1 MCALSLMSLN
11 IVDDATHL
19 YKRLTTTTILLQ
31 QQTNNRLFSFNY
43 SNHPP
48 FCVYIQSSIFFCF
61 FFVFFFFLNGKVSIS
76 FSRLF
81 QMFYFWLNH
90 LKFPATRRPR
100 TYGYYTRLYS
110 IISTYIIDCIT
121 FFVQNIN
128 IHIYS
133 YNIYGQQEQQ
143 LF

>member
-1 MCALSLMSLN
+1 MQRICTKDLLLL
-11 IVDDATHL
+11 L
-19 YKRLTTTTILLQ
+19 YCYNNKQTTDYFLLIIQ
-31 QQTNNRLFSFNY
+31 ITRLF
-43 SNHPP
+43 
-48 FCVYIQSSIFFCF
+48 VYTYNRQFFFCF
-61 FFVFFFFLNGKVSIS
+61 FFFFFFFFNGKVSIS

>member
-1 MCALSLMSLN
+1 MQRICTKDLLLL
-11 IVDDATHL
+11 L
-19 YKRLTTTTILLQ
+19 YCYNNKQTTDYFLLIIQ
-31 QQTNNRLFSFNY
+31 ITRLF
-43 SNHPP
+43 
-48 FCVYIQSSIFFCF
+48 VYTYNRQF
-61 FFVFFFFLNGKVSIS
+61 FFLFFFFFFFLNGKVSIS